1 MLPASRPQGIQPR
14 RDVTGKGEGEMG
26 GEARVA
32 VTGWRDA
39 QFRQA
44 ACKSG
49 MNGQAYLQSTEQLME
64 AGNGLED
71 LLRQNKSVAIRPHW
85 VPGYA

>member
-1 MLPASRPQGIQPR
+1 MRQAK
-14 RDVTGKGEGEMG
+14 GKERWG
-26 GEARVA
+26 GEAQVA
-32 VTGWRDA
+32 VAGWQDV

-71 LLRQNKSVAIRPHW
+71 LLRENRSNAIRSNW

>member
-1 MLPASRPQGIQPR
+1 M
-14 RDVTGKGEGEMG
+14 
-26 GEARVA
+26 A
-32 VTGWRDA
+32 VTGWQDA
-39 QFRQA
+39 QCGQT

-71 LLRQNKSVAIRPHW
+71 LLRENKSVAIRSHW
-85 VPGYA
+85 VPGYV

>member
-1 MLPASRPQGIQPR
+1 M
-14 RDVTGKGEGEMG
+14 EGET
-26 GEARVA
+26 RVA

-39 QFRQA
+39 QFGQA

-49 MNGQAYLQSTEQLME
+49 TNGQAYLQSTEQLME

-71 LLRQNKSVAIRPHW
+71 LLRENKSIAIRSQW
-85 VPGYA
+85 VPGYV